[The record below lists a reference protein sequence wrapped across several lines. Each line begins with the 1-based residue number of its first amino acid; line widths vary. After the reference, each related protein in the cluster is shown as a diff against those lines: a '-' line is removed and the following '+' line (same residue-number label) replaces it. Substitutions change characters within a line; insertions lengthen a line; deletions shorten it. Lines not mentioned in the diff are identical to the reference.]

1 MLKEIWKKLYKHQSK
16 HEGESLGATSESTG
30 VPIST
35 IAYHNKRREKRA
47 ATSGTDYW
55 DTDEGQL
62 FLKRMIISL
71 IYTFVIKGGIGAGRV
86 REHLTQLRLSGVM
99 AVSESSLY
107 RMIEEICAVI
117 LRYKELVEK
126 ALQKEAGEELKHLKV
141 VLGIAETWL
150 DQMLLVCQDLSSN
163 YIFLRS
169 QAKNEMQSVGG
180 DQ

>member
-1 MLKEIWKKLYKHQSK
+1 MLKEAWKKLYKYQSNNK
-16 HEGESLGATSESTG
+16 GENLRETSESTG

-47 ATSGTDYW
+47 STSGTDYW
-55 DTDEGQL
+55 ETEQGQL

-71 IYTFVIKGGIGAGRV
+71 IYTFVIKGGVGAGRV
-86 REHLTQLRLSGVM
+86 SEHLTQLRLSGVVG
-99 AVSESSLY
+99 VSESSLY
-107 RMIEEICAVI
+107 RMIKEICAVI
-117 LRYKELVEK
+117 LWYKELVEK

-141 VLGIAETWL
+141 VLGIDETWL

-180 DQ
+180 HQ